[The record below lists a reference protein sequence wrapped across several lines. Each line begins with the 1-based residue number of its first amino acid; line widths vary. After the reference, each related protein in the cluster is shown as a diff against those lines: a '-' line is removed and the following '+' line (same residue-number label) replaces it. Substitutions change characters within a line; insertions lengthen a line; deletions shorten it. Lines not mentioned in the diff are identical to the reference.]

1 LSVVGWGALVCA
13 RAITSRAS
21 VRLIVAAGSHVATI
35 TFGDTQNAGND
46 CEVFGDVYERLGT
59 HLRHAQQS
67 YEDADSRLS
76 RARNSVEQMAQGAQI
91 SAPLGKYNAAVDVLE
106 ALGSGPDAAAV

>member
-1 LSVVGWGALVCA
+1 LLEVTQSLSVVGWGALVCA

-46 CEVFGDVYERLGT
+46 CEVFGDVY
-59 HLRHAQQS
+59 AS
-67 YEDADSRLS
+67 
-76 RARNSVEQMAQGAQI
+76 
-91 SAPLGKYNAAVDVLE
+91 
-106 ALGSGPDAAAV
+106 